1 MHSSGALH
9 EDRFSGGQRKS
20 AIRKVQMERL
30 SLVTSRPFD
39 EVIARIKM
47 SIANQNL
54 EKFLPSTRQAQ
65 SVGELES
72 TVHEALGTAGLM
84 LFYEFDHGDI
94 VRKGTG
100 RNTPRIIRLL
110 IGNPLIMKQMSKHVP
125 DAGAYAPVTVLI
137 DERDDGVHLS
147 YDRMASL
154 LAPYGSPEALEV
166 ARDLDHKVAKLLEQ
180 AAGITGGE

>member
-30 SLVTSRPFD
+30 SIVTSRPFD
-39 EVIARIKM
+39 EVIAGIKT
-47 SIANQNL
+47 SIAHPNL
-54 EKFLPSTRQAQ
+54 AEFLPSTRQAQ

-84 LFYEFDHGDI
+84 LFFEFDHGDI

-100 RNTPRIIRLL
+100 SDTPRIIRLL
-110 IGNPLIMKQMSKHVP
+110 IGNPLIMKEMSKHVP
-125 DAGAYAPVTVLI
+125 DASAYAPVTVLI

-154 LAPYGSPEALEV
+154 LAQYGSPEALQV
-166 ARDLDHKVAKLLEQ
+166 AGDLDRKVEKLLEQ
-180 AAGITGGE
+180 AAGIGGE

>member
-30 SLVTSRPFD
+30 SIVTSRPFD

-47 SIANQNL
+47 SIANPNL
-54 EKFLPSTRQAQ
+54 AEFLPSTRQAQ

-110 IGNPLIMKQMSKHVP
+110 IGNPLIMKEMSKHVP
-125 DAGAYAPVTVLI
+125 DASAYAPVTVLI

-154 LAPYGSPEALEV
+154 LAPYGSPEPLQV
-166 ARDLDHKVAKLLEQ
+166 AGDLDRKVEKLLEH
-180 AAGITGGE
+180 AAGIGGE

>member
-30 SLVTSRPFD
+30 SLVTSRLFD
-39 EVIARIKM
+39 EVIAGIKT
-47 SIANQNL
+47 SIAHRNL
-54 EKFLPSTRQAQ
+54 AEFLTETRQTP
-65 SVGELES
+65 SVSKLES
-72 TVHEALGTAGLM
+72 KVRKVLGRAELM
-84 LFYEFDHGDI
+84 LFFEFDHGDI

-100 RNTPRIIRLL
+100 SDTPRIIRLL

-125 DAGAYAPVTVLI
+125 DASAYAPVTVLI

-154 LAPYGSPEALEV
+154 LAPYGSS
-166 ARDLDHKVAKLLEQ
+166 
-180 AAGITGGE
+180 